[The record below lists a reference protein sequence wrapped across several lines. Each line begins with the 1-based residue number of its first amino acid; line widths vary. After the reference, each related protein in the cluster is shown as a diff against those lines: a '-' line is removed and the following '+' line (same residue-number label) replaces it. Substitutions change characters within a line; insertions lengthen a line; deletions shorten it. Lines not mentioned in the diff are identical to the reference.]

1 MPAGVENHLLIRC
14 AAVRDTLG
22 VDSSPGAVLL
32 RPDRSVV
39 FAGSVDG
46 AERVVRERFGDR
58 GIDRIKT
65 INRPGHLVIPMLVNA
80 HAHLDLTHLG
90 PLPFDGDF
98 ISWVDRI
105 RDGRHYDE
113 VGIYQSTRRGI
124 ELSQRGGTVAV
135 GDIAGVFSTVPMR
148 ALRESKM
155 RGVSYVE
162 LFGQG
167 RLQENAIERVRTI
180 VEDFFAPTNDGGVAN
195 EVRLGLQPHAPYSAG
210 LDLFRAVVET
220 AGEFGLP
227 LSTHLAETEVEIEF
241 TKHATGAQAE
251 LIKRLGKWDESIVG
265 SGLHPVDHL
274 AEVMEQSCDLSPGW
288 TLAHLNYVDDDHIS
302 LLSQWN
308 ATVVY
313 CPRASAYF
321 GHRDHRYR
329 DMIEAGVQVAL
340 GTDSIIGLDAADRIS
355 VVDEM
360 RLLYQRDHAD
370 GETLLKMAT
379 VNGAEALGIDPR
391 LVSFQSTEEASPVPI
406 AGVIAF
412 AIDPD
417 SAIDPLSCALSDDRV
432 FEVIDLTGSS

>member
-1 MPAGVENHLLIRC
+1 MPAPVDDYLLIRC
-14 AAVRDTLG
+14 AAIRDALG
-22 VDSSPGAVLL
+22 VDSAPGAMLL
-32 RPDRSVV
+32 RPDRSVLL
-39 FAGSVDG
+39 AGSVEEAG
-46 AERVVRERFGDR
+46 QVVRERFEGP

-65 INRPGHLVIPMLVNA
+65 IDRPGHLLIPMLVNA
-80 HAHLDLTHLG
+80 HTHLDLTHLG

-105 RDGRHYDE
+105 REGRHYDE
-113 VGIYQSTRRGI
+113 VGIFQSTMRGG
-124 ELSQRGGTVAV
+124 ELSRRGGTAAV
-135 GDIAGVFSTVPMR
+135 GDIAGVFSTVPMQ
-148 ALRESKM
+148 ALRESGM

-167 RLQENAIERVRTI
+167 ELQANAIERMKSI
-180 VEDFFAPTNDGGVAN
+180 AMESQIECKGSD

-220 AGEFGLP
+220 AREFDLAP
-227 LSTHLAETEVEIEF
+227 STHLAETEAEIEF
-241 TKHATGAQAE
+241 TKYATGAQAE
-251 LIKRLGKWDESIVG
+251 LIKRLGKWDDSIAP

-274 AEVMEQSCDLSPGW
+274 AQVMAQSRDLSPGW

-302 LLSQWN
+302 QLASWN

-321 GHRDHRYR
+321 GHRNHRYR
-329 DMIEAGVQVAL
+329 DMIEAGAKVAL
-340 GTDSIIGLDAADRIS
+340 GTDSIIGLDTADRIS
-355 VVDEM
+355 IVDEM

-379 VNGAEALGIDPR
+379 VNGAVALGVDPR
-391 LVSFQSTEEASPVPI
+391 RVSFQPTEETSPVPI
-406 AGVIAF
+406 GGAIAL

-417 SAIDPLSCALSDDRV
+417 SGIDPLSCALSDDRV
-432 FEVIDLTGSS
+432 FEVIDFRSIREV